1 MFASE
6 PDLKITCVLMNC
18 GWLLFDM
25 RDDAHLAVLM
35 HRLLTRLGV
44 DGQTV
49 NRRWLEVYELTA
61 WNYINYGKIK
71 EAVSLL
77 E

>member
-1 MFASE
+1 
-6 PDLKITCVLMNC
+6 MNC